1 MTASNAQMRILQR
14 RVNNELGRYLVDD
27 EIGTGYGKDAD
38 GSMVRRIY
46 DVAQINNAASGI
58 IPSEADVLFEY
69 HLPST
74 GITSSDEGHS
84 QMHNTTKDD
93 TLHTIASEV
102 HWLES
107 EIEIDATEEK
117 ATLPDGLADIE
128 LD

>member
-14 RVNNELGRYLVDD
+14 RVNSELCRYLVDD

-38 GSMVRRIY
+38 GSMVRRVY
-46 DVAQINNAASGI
+46 DVAQIHNTASGI

-74 GITSSDEGHS
+74 GITCSEEGHP

>member
-38 GSMVRRIY
+38 GSMVRRVY

-74 GITSSDEGHS
+74 D
-84 QMHNTTKDD
+84 NTTKDD